1 MPENKLQLPKN
12 ALHLTRCQEAV
23 PKNALHL
30 TRCQVTAPKNDLT
43 VSRSYFHQPNRRLN
57 VNLNQFQFNF
67 NGFYGENGIQ
77 ALFRDGRQL

>member
-30 TRCQVTAPKNDLT
+30 TRCQEAAPKNDLT
-43 VSRSYFHQPNRRLN
+43 AMQYLKLMPNSSTPRKILK
-57 VNLNQFQFNF
+57 
-67 NGFYGENGIQ
+67 IMKK
-77 ALFRDGRQL
+77 